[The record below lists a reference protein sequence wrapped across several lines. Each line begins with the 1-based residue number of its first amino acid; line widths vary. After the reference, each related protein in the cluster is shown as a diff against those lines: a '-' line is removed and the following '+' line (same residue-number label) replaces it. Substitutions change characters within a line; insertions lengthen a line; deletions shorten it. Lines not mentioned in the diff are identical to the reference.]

1 MGQAFTPEQRAAIS
15 GWMDR
20 IYDNFVTRVA
30 RGRRL
35 PADRVREIAKGH
47 VWTGAQAKQLGLVDE
62 LGGFYD
68 AVAKAQSLAGLTGE
82 PRLKRMTPSASPFEA
97 LQKIFGVSASS
108 ARTLAAAAG
117 VLGDPRAQGVLD
129 SLAEARLRS
138 EGGGM
143 VLSPDRLH

>member
-1 MGQAFTPEQRAAIS
+1 
-15 GWMDR
+15 
-20 IYDNFVTRVA
+20 VA

-35 PADRVREIAKGH
+35 PEARVREIAKGH

-97 LQKIFGVSASS
+97 LERILGVSSAS
-108 ARTLAAAAG
+108 ARTLAAAG
-117 VLGDPRAQGVLD
+117 WVLSDPKAQGLLD
-129 SLAEARLRS
+129 DLAEARLRAD
-138 EGGGM
+138 GGGM
-143 VLSPDRLH
+143 VLSPDRLR